1 MNFFHYYKMNS
12 KILIDKLNCVIF
24 ICSILVLSSQASAK
38 SNDLSNG
45 IWFTCEFAHSQI
57 PPEDDCAMFDDDGFQ
72 IIDGIVYRIKINNS
86 TETGCRNNR
95 TGNCFL
101 RNQPGLIA
109 EQFEI
114 GPIKLFENKIYLTRL
129 GCTQEYAIIE
139 HSNYKE
145 IAPSSELCWWTPPK
159 HYFISR
165 YISKIRIILED

>member
-1 MNFFHYYKMNS
+1 MNS

-24 ICSILVLSSQASAK
+24 ICSILVLTSQASAK

-57 PPEDDCAMFDDDGFQ
+57 PPEDDCAMLDDDGFQ
-72 IIDGIVYRIKINNS
+72 IIDGIVHRIKIKNS
-86 TETGCRNNR
+86 TETGCRHNR
-95 TGNCFL
+95 AGNCFL
-101 RNQPGLIA
+101 RSQRGLIA
-109 EQFEI
+109 QRFEL
-114 GPIKLFENKIYLTRL
+114 GPIKFLVNKIYLTWL